1 MAEVKTVKILVSS
14 ENKKID
20 IVLKAKNLVNA
31 FYEMQTHGFDLV
43 SKQTRDE
50 RGAICS
56 KCKYWRKYG
65 NIGLGECGKCGCSK
79 FKRFFKNQK
88 CPIGKW

>member
-31 FYEMQTHGFDLV
+31 FREMQTHGFDIV
-43 SKQTRDE
+43 SKHTRDE

>member
-1 MAEVKTVKILVSS
+1 MAEVKTVKILIPS
-14 ENKKID
+14 EDGKID
-20 IVLKAKNLVNA
+20 IISKAKNLVSA
-31 FYEMQTHGFDLV
+31 ISEMQTRGFDLV